1 MHKLQD
7 NTATYLHHPGEV
19 TVWRL
24 DDSAGFPPGLAEQV
38 LSRDE
43 LDRANSMATPATRRQ
58 YLAGRLALRTILG
71 RYTNQSPA
79 ALVFTHGPHQKPEL
93 VQKNTG
99 TPVWHFSLAHT
110 HGIILIA
117 VGADGPLG
125 VDVESRQRRLRNFT
139 GLIQRVLTPAEQRAI
154 KSDGQSDNLALFLH
168 YWTAKEACLK
178 AIGTGLA
185 QPPKK
190 LHVEFVNETNAVCC
204 PTDTGDEWQ
213 IEFFTPAPG
222 FLAAAASKTPDFRLT
237 MRSFT
242 PDTETV

>member
-1 MHKLQD
+1 MYKLQD
-7 NTATYLHHPGEV
+7 NTAAFPHHSGEL

-24 DDSAGFPPGLAEQV
+24 KDTTEFPPGQAEQV
-38 LSRDE
+38 LSRAE
-43 LDRANSMATPATRRQ
+43 LNRAGAMAEPATRRQ

-79 ALVFTHGPHQKPEL
+79 ALVFTHGSHQKPEL
-93 VQKNTG
+93 VQKTTG

-117 VGADGPLG
+117 VGADSPLG

-139 GLIQRVLTPAEQRAI
+139 GLIQRVLTPAEQRTI
-154 KSDGQSDNLALFLH
+154 KSTGQSDNPTLFLH

-190 LHVEFVNETNAVCC
+190 LRVKFVNETNAVCR
-204 PTDTGDEWQ
+204 PIGTGEEWQ
-213 IEFFTPAPG
+213 IKFFTPAPD
-222 FLAAAASKTPDFRLT
+222 FLAAVAAKAPGFRLT
-237 MRSFT
+237 LRNFT
-242 PDTETV
+242 PDA